1 MIPSPP
7 KVISQWHYLRSTF
20 KHFYSI
26 PAAGSTFAAFELTR
40 GRHPSLKSKPL
51 IKIISPEY
59 LRDFTGV

>member
-7 KVISQWHYLRSTF
+7 KVISQRYYLRSTF

-40 GRHPSLKSKPL
+40 GGHLSLKSAPL
-51 IKIISPEY
+51 VKSISPEY